1 MEHHRPLRVII
12 VISLQELREQ
22 VVALRRAWVDGKVSE
37 VLHGPALARKV
48 LAILDRR
55 LVMLIPEVVLVPQE
69 LLSLFLQSLGLLVL
83 HEVD

>member
-22 VVALRRAWVDGKVSE
+22 VVALRRGWVYAKVSE

-48 LAILDRR
+48 LAILHRR
-55 LVMLIPEVVLVPQE
+55 LVMLGPEVILVPKK
-69 LLSLFLQSLGLLVL
+69 LLSLLLQSLGLLVF